1 MQHFEVIC
9 AVPSGQIECLAQ
21 SGSYFLL
28 FFFCRLLPFG
38 SEP

>member
-1 MQHFEVIC
+1 MLRFEAIC
-9 AVPSGQIECLAQ
+9 AVPSGQMERLAQ